1 MAESI
6 ESPGSSS
13 GNADE
18 LDHEVI
24 RQLSQS
30 LKIGIALIDIETLE
44 IKFENATMFKWFPPD
59 IDEGNSITTRIPE
72 FNSETALSRAE
83 RGRPY
88 KFEVETSPEAKNVPI
103 EFEVRKFEG
112 DFDDLLILEG
122 HDISKQKQSEYMLES
137 YSEIAERNARE
148 LQNEKERAERLL
160 LNIMPKSVYEEMKDF
175 GTVTP
180 QTFENATILMLDF
193 VGSTEMA
200 VAGDPVALIGELND
214 MFLVFDRI
222 ADQFGCERIR
232 TVGDAYIAV
241 SGLPEATPDHA
252 KNVARLAL
260 RMVRYIERRNSAHAT
275 KWYCRIG
282 INSGPVIGSLVGVQK
297 YVYDIFGPGI
307 NLAARMEA
315 LSDPMTITASESTFE
330 LLQDDFKL
338 EDRGDVEIKGFG
350 KQGHYLLESENRQPE
365 WRR

>member
-1 MAESI
+1 MTDTS
-6 ESPGSSS
+6 
-13 GNADE
+13 NAIGAGE
-18 LDHEVI
+18 LDPEII

-30 LKIGIALIDIETLE
+30 LKVGVALIDLRTWS
-44 IKFENATMFKWFPPD
+44 IKFENATLFKWFPPSVD
-59 IDEGNSITTRIPE
+59 DDQSVAERIPG
-72 FNSETALSRAE
+72 FNTETALSRSE

-88 KFEVETSPEAKNVPI
+88 KFEVETGSDEKQLPI

-112 DFDDLLILEG
+112 DFENLLILEG

-148 LQNEKERAERLL
+148 LQTEKERAERLL
-160 LNIMPKSVYEEMKDF
+160 LNIMPRSVYEEMKDF

-241 SGLPEATPDHA
+241 SGLPESTPDHA
-252 KNVARLAL
+252 KNVARMAI
-260 RMVRYIERRNSAHAT
+260 RMIRYIERRNSAHAT
-275 KWYCRIG
+275 KWHCRIG
-282 INSGPVIGSLVGVQK
+282 INSGPVVGSLVGGQK

-307 NLAARMEA
+307 KKNMAPNPCILNNAVAVSFAM
-315 LSDPMTITASESTFE
+315 
-330 LLQDDFKL
+330 
-338 EDRGDVEIKGFG
+338 
-350 KQGHYLLESENRQPE
+350 
-365 WRR
+365 